1 MDEDDDKFSVLIWTW
16 TVMLTYWRNMLHVW

>member
-1 MDEDDDKFSVLIWTW
+1 MHDDNDKLSVFVWNS